1 MYAVVSAAAL
11 LLILFAG
18 LTVLRLYV
26 RTSPNADL
34 IADLQ
39 QIENKDS
46 PFQNR
51 PPSGQPHDTR
61 KRIMS

>member
-1 MYAVVSAAAL
+1 MYAVASAAAL

-18 LTVLRLYV
+18 LTVLRLSV

-34 IADLQ
+34 VADLLNFANQ
-39 QIENKDS
+39 N
-46 PFQNR
+46 PPLNR
-51 PPSGQPHDTR
+51 PPSGQPQDTR